1 MSATVC
7 AAAMFEPDFS
17 GAEVCPSPNFGGRR
31 DGQKPDALILHYT
44 GMETGESAQ
53 DWLCASESEV
63 SSHYLVHEDGR
74 IVQMVREADRAWHA
88 GRGSWQ
94 GRDDVNSWSIGIE
107 IANAGHPQNLPDFPE
122 VQIKAVLELG
132 LDICRRHG
140 ILAKRV
146 LAHSDIA
153 PGRKVDPG
161 EKFPW
166 EQLAAAGL
174 GHFVTIAPIPG
185 GRVLGSDDGGPAVL
199 ALQRLLQR
207 YGYGIAITG
216 IYDRQTQTVV
226 REFQRH
232 FRPLE
237 VSGLADVTTCEI
249 LRKLLYN

>member
-17 GAEVCPSPNFGGRR
+17 GAEVCPSPNFGVRR

-53 DWLCASESEV
+53 DWLCAAESEV

-88 GRGSWQ
+88 GRGSWR
-94 GRDDVNSWSIGIE
+94 GRDDVNSWSIGVE

-122 VQIKAVLELG
+122 VQIKAVLKLG

-153 PGRKVDPG
+153 PGRKIDPG

-166 EQLAAAGL
+166 QRLAAAGL
-174 GHFVTIAPIPG
+174 GHFVAIAPIPG
-185 GRVLGSDDGGPAVL
+185 GRVLGPDGSGPAVL

-207 YGYGIAITG
+207 YGYGIATTG
-216 IYDRQTQTVV
+216 TYDRQTQTIV

-237 VSGLADVTTCEI
+237 VCGLADVTTCEI

>member
-17 GAEVCPSPNFGGRR
+17 GAEVCPSPNFGVRR

-53 DWLCASESEV
+53 DWLCAAESEV

-94 GRDDVNSWSIGIE
+94 GRDDVNSWSIGVE

-132 LDICRRHG
+132 LDICRRHR

-166 EQLAAAGL
+166 QRLAAAGL
-174 GHFVTIAPIPG
+174 GHFVAIAPSREGVFSVPTAADRPFWPSRDCFSATDTG
-185 GRVLGSDDGGPAVL
+185 LPQPEHMTGKRKRSSGNFK
-199 ALQRLLQR
+199 
-207 YGYGIAITG
+207 GI
-216 IYDRQTQTVV
+216 
-226 REFQRH
+226 
-232 FRPLE
+232 
-237 VSGLADVTTCEI
+237 SGL
-249 LRKLLYN
+249 